1 MTNIY
6 IYCLFDT
13 EDVFFGVYSSLKV
26 VHRDALKIC
35 NKSPTAVVMQE
46 AGPPQTPTLKVL
58 RSAFRGVCE
67 VMVIYRSGPH
77 AAKILKTK
85 LKE

>member
-6 IYCLFDT
+6 IYCLFDVD
-13 EDVFFGVYSSLKV
+13 DVFFGVYSSLKPA
-26 VHRDALKIC
+26 HRDALKIC
-35 NKSPTAVVMQE
+35 NKGPGAVVMPE
-46 AGPPQTPTLKVL
+46 AGPPQAPTLKVL
-58 RSAFRGVCE
+58 RNAFRGVCE
-67 VMVIYRSGPH
+67 VMVTYRSGHH

>member
-6 IYCLFDT
+6 IYCLFDAK
-13 EDVFFGVYSSLKV
+13 DVFFGVYSSLKV

-35 NKSPTAVVMQE
+35 NKGTGAVVMQE
-46 AGPPQTPTLKVL
+46 PGPPQTPTLKVL
-58 RSAFRGVCE
+58 RNAFRGVCE
-67 VMVIYRSGPH
+67 VMVTYRSGPH
-77 AAKILKTK
+77 AAKILKTR